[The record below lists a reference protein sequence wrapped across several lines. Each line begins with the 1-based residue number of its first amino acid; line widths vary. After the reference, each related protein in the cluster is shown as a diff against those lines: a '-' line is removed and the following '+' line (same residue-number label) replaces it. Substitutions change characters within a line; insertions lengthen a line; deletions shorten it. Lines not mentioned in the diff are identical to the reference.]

1 MNRKNQISQ
10 VFSIALLLLLPAF
23 AYSAQHTDDE
33 YVSDQTHHKVDSL
46 LSLITADAPDSLKLK
61 CYNQISEISDNP
73 DTVLKYAQLALD
85 LCDESDF
92 YHISNAYDAISWAY
106 YVKDEARLSL
116 QYAIKALPFIERTGG
131 RADKIAEECIS
142 IAKSYHELN
151 IRDSIFMYF
160 NRALDIYLELK
171 DSASIAYTYRSIGM
185 VNTDFDYKQAAA
197 EYLQKAFVIDSV
209 LGNYLDIAD
218 DYLFLS
224 TTVTNHRQK
233 LYYLKKSV
241 AIFDSIPTDD
251 SYYIR
256 EHSNANQRLARTY
269 IDLARET
276 GQRAFADSC
285 YIYLK
290 KNGISDSGPND
301 WNFLT
306 HSCYAEYLLFCGKTQ
321 AALDVLLKC
330 ENHLSQSEINAPLL
344 TEYYKRLTDTY
355 TALGDYKNALASFK
369 MQHKYQT
376 AYANDS
382 TLNVLASF
390 QTEQTMRVHTAE
402 KQRIESENRRLK
414 TVRTSLAIGLIL
426 VFILVVLVFRMLI
439 IKRKANRILLYKN
452 EMLDQQNAEILAQRE
467 EIETQ
472 RDLITE
478 QWHEVEDVNHK
489 LLESINYAR
498 RIQRAAL
505 SSEAEINKVFPQNFV
520 FYRPCDIVSGDF
532 YHASQCGRY
541 RVLVTADCTGHG
553 IPGAF
558 LSMLGISALKEF
570 CVTEEDAVNP
580 GTILDR
586 MRNFI
591 KTTLVSDSNFPIDDG
606 MDMTICCFDFA
617 TMEMHY
623 AIANQTAFI
632 IRDGKAI
639 TLKGD
644 KMPVGRYVIEKEH
657 FTSQTI
663 SLQKGDTVYCFSDGI
678 QDQLGGELSNEIG
691 DKFLRKNL
699 LSFLQA
705 NSGKPLETQCQLLDQ
720 TITKWR
726 NGRQQVDD
734 MTLVGIRV

>member
-1 MNRKNQISQ
+1 MIQKNQISQ
-10 VFSIALLLLLPAF
+10 LFSVVLLLLLPVLVQG
-23 AYSAQHTDDE
+23 AQHADAETAL
-33 YVSDQTHHKVDSL
+33 DQTQHKVDSL
-46 LSLITADAPDSLKLK
+46 LSLITTDASDSLKLK
-61 CYNQISEISDNP
+61 CYNHISEISDNP
-73 DTVLKYAQLALD
+73 DTVLKYAQLTLD
-85 LCDESDF
+85 ICDESDF
-92 YHISNAYDAISWAY
+92 YHIANANDAISWAY

-116 QYAIKALPFIERTGG
+116 QYAIKALPFIERTG
-131 RADKIAEECIS
+131 RADRIAEECIS

-171 DSASIAYTYRSIGM
+171 DSAFIAYTYRSIGM
-185 VNTDFDYKQAAA
+185 VNSDFDYKQAAA
-197 EYLQKAFVIDSV
+197 EYLRKAFVIDSA
-209 LGNYLDIAD
+209 LDNYLDIAN
-218 DYLFLS
+218 DYLYLS
-224 TTVTNHRQK
+224 NTVTDHRQK

-256 EHSNANQRLARTY
+256 ERSSANQRLARTY
-269 IDLARET
+269 IAMAQQT

-290 KNGISDSGPND
+290 KNGMSDSGPDD

-306 HSCYAEYLLFCGKTQ
+306 HTCYAEYLLFCGKTQ

-330 ENHLSQSEINAPLL
+330 ENHLTQSEINAPLL
-344 TEYYKRLTDTY
+344 AEYYKRLTETY
-355 TALGDYKNALASFK
+355 TALGDYKNALASFR

-390 QTEQTMRVHTAE
+390 QTEQTMRVHAAE
-402 KQRIESENRRLK
+402 KQRVESENRRLK
-414 TVRTSLAIGLIL
+414 TVRTSLAIGLAL
-426 VFILVVLVFRMLI
+426 VMALVVLVFRMLI
-439 IKRKANRILLYKN
+439 IKRKANRELIYKN
-452 EMLDQQNAEILAQRE
+452 DMLDQQNAEILAQRE

-472 RDLITE
+472 RDLITQ

-498 RIQRAAL
+498 RIQYAAISL
-505 SSEAEINKVFPQNFV
+505 KTEVDKIFPQNMV

-532 YHASQCGRY
+532 YRVAQCGRFS
-541 RVLVTADCTGHG
+541 VLIIADCTGHG

-570 CVTEEDAVNP
+570 CATEQDAANP
-580 GTILDR
+580 GAILDR
-586 MRNFI
+586 LRSFI
-591 KTTLVSDSNFPIDDG
+591 KSTLVSDMKDAIDDG
-606 MDMTICCFDFA
+606 MDMTICSFDFSA
-617 TMEMHY
+617 MEMRY
-623 AIANQTAFI
+623 AMANQTAVVV
-632 IRDGKAI
+632 RDGEVIK
-639 TLKGD
+639 LQGD
-644 KMPVGRYVIEKEH
+644 RMPVGRYIIEKEH
-657 FTSQTI
+657 FTTQTMPI
-663 SLQKGDTVYCFSDGI
+663 EKGDVVYCFTDGI
-678 QDQLGGELSNEIG
+678 QDQLGGDLSNEVG
-691 DKFLRKNL
+691 EKFLRKNL
-699 LSFLQA
+699 IDLLQA

-720 TITKWR
+720 TINNWR